1 MKSELV
7 SSPSRVV
14 VEVDDPAVVEDEV
27 ILLDDVGEELPP
39 DEDEEELSSPEVLVE
54 LISVLDDVTELLV
67 VSDDVTELV
76 DVVWVVEDDSP
87 PVDDVELSNDVEL
100 PELEEEL
107 EVGLLDAELDEVN
120 GDEVEVGEL
129 SAPSELVDEASVEDD
144 DDDDDVSVLDEL
156 LLEELLEELPSSP
169 SAGVAEV
176 DDDEC
181 PDELEDEVSEEDEE
195 LEEGELDDDGLAR
208 FALLL
213 GPTKQSSCLIE
224 HAGSSSNL

>member
-1 MKSELV
+1 M
-7 SSPSRVV
+7 
-14 VEVDDPAVVEDEV
+14 
-27 ILLDDVGEELPP
+27 
-39 DEDEEELSSPEVLVE
+39 
-54 LISVLDDVTELLV
+54 
-67 VSDDVTELV
+67 
-76 DVVWVVEDDSP
+76 VWVVEDDSP

-129 SAPSELVDEASVEDD
+129 SAPSELVDEASVDDD

-156 LLEELLEELPSSP
+156 LLEELLEELPSSS

-181 PDELEDEVSEEDEE
+181 PDELEDEVSEDDEE

-213 GPTKQSSCLIE
+213 GPTEKNDIISVITKY
-224 HAGSSSNL
+224 

>member
-1 MKSELV
+1 M
-7 SSPSRVV
+7 
-14 VEVDDPAVVEDEV
+14 
-27 ILLDDVGEELPP
+27 
-39 DEDEEELSSPEVLVE
+39 
-54 LISVLDDVTELLV
+54 
-67 VSDDVTELV
+67 
-76 DVVWVVEDDSP
+76 VWVVEDDSP
-87 PVDDVELSNDVEL
+87 PVDDVDDVELSNDVEL
-100 PELEEEL
+100 PAELEEL

-120 GDEVEVGEL
+120 GDEVEVSVEL

-213 GPTKQSSCLIE
+213 GPTEKNVNISVITKYLKKIISVI
-224 HAGSSSNL
+224 